1 MMPPSLWRSEWTLP
15 DDVLYLNHGSFGP
28 SPRCVQAAFEDWSRQ
43 LERQPMNF
51 YLRQMEDALD
61 ESLNVL
67 AKFVGTSRDCLVFSD
82 NATTAMNVVAASVP
96 LQGGDEVL
104 LTDHEYGAVFRIWRR
119 TAQKAGARVVTA
131 ELPDPL
137 DDPDAVVD
145 AIMSRVTERT
155 RLIVV
160 SHVTSPTAVVLP
172 VEAVCRR
179 ARERGVP
186 VCIDGPH
193 AIAMLPVELRKL
205 DCDFYSASCH
215 KWLCGPLG
223 SGFLYV
229 APRQQKHLV
238 PSIISWGGS
247 VSGRQ
252 ASWKDEFNWIGTRNP
267 ASFLAIKSAIE
278 FLKQPAR
285 GLMPS
290 EEAATLSS
298 RDRKGVLT
306 GTDLRPLPN
315 GRGSILH
322 SALDEFR
329 HHARELM
336 HFAAEQIGAVTS
348 LPPFVSD
355 IDQWCGSM
363 LALPLPMQGDPPKP
377 GHRDPLQDALWE
389 RHRIEAPVVHWKG
402 RRFIRVSAHLY
413 NTTDE
418 ITQLADAL
426 RSWLSEE

>member
-1 MMPPSLWRSEWTLP
+1 MMTSSLWRSEWTLP

-28 SPRCVQAAFEDWSRQ
+28 SPSCVQAAFEDWSRR

-51 YLRQMEDALD
+51 FLRQMENALD
-61 ESLNVL
+61 ESLDVL

-96 LQGGDEVL
+96 LQSGDEVL

-119 TAQKAGARVVTA
+119 TAQKSGARVVTA

-137 DDPDAVVD
+137 DDPQAVVE
-145 AIMSRVTERT
+145 AILSRVTERT

-160 SHVTSPTAVVLP
+160 SHVTSPTAVVMP

-179 ARERGVP
+179 ARELGVP

-193 AIAMLPVELRKL
+193 ALAMVPVELRKL
-205 DCDFYSASCH
+205 DCDFYAASCH

-229 APRQQKHLV
+229 APRQQTHLV

-252 ASWKDEFNWIGTRNP
+252 PSWKDEFTWIGTRNP
-267 ASFLAIKSAIE
+267 ASFLAVKQAIE

-285 GLMPS
+285 GLMPTG
-290 EEAATLSS
+290 AT
-298 RDRKGVLT
+298 
-306 GTDLRPLPN
+306 
-315 GRGSILH
+315 
-322 SALDEFR
+322 ALDEFR
-329 HHARELM
+329 SHARQLIR
-336 HFAAEQIGAVTS
+336 FAAEQIGAVTGM
-348 LPPFVSD
+348 PPFVSD

-377 GHRDPLQDALWE
+377 GQRDPLQDAIWE

-418 ITQLADAL
+418 ILQLANAL
-426 RSWLSEE
+426 RVTLFRN

>member
-1 MMPPSLWRSEWTLP
+1 MPDSSASLWRSEWTLP

-28 SPRCVQAAFEDWSRQ
+28 SPRSVQAAFEDWSRQ

-51 YLRQMEDALD
+51 FLRQMEDALD
-61 ESLNVL
+61 ESLSVL

-96 LQGGDEVL
+96 LQSGDEVL

-119 TAQKAGARVVTA
+119 TAQKAGARVITA

-137 DDPDAVVD
+137 DETQAVVE

-172 VEAVCRR
+172 VEAICRR

-193 AIAMLPVELRKL
+193 ALAMVPVELRKL
-205 DCDFYSASCH
+205 DCDFYAASCH

-252 ASWKDEFNWIGTRNP
+252 PSWKDEFTWIGTRNP
-267 ASFLAIKSAIE
+267 ASFLAVKTAIE
-278 FLKQPAR
+278 FFQQPAR
-285 GLMPS
+285 GLVQTG
-290 EEAATLSS
+290 AT
-298 RDRKGVLT
+298 
-306 GTDLRPLPN
+306 
-315 GRGSILH
+315 
-322 SALDEFR
+322 ALDEFR
-329 HHARELM
+329 SHARELLR
-336 HFAAEQIGAVTS
+336 FAAEQIGAVTS
-348 LPPFVSD
+348 LPPFVTNL
-355 IDQWCGSM
+355 DQWCGSM

-377 GHRDPLQDALWE
+377 GQRDPLQDALWE

-418 ITQLADAL
+418 ITQLADSM
-426 RSWLSEE
+426 RSWLR